1 MDGSFVRSFV
11 RCQQGALA
19 REYLIEALG
28 LQNYEMGNNTHLK
41 DVRSIEVFSCS
52 LVEGTGV
59 AEGLDWLAD
68 CI

>member
-1 MDGSFVRSFV
+1 
-11 RCQQGALA
+11 LA